1 MRVAAGVCAARCD
14 RPRPKRHCHCHGCAS
29 VTGRPSSPRA
39 SCTARGRSRLF
50 CSTSGR
56 SCPESATG
64 WRTRPCAH
72 PSGAQSRCR
81 CGGGCV
87 AYVVLP
93 QRVSLVARRM
103 DSCEHSMRA
112 HAVPIS
118 TWRPRLR
125 RRMSHL
131 ACRTSHVARQR
142 RMSHGTCRMPHFAR
156 CTTHVAFCTLHVAWC
171 TLHAVTWCML
181 RAVTCCM
188 LRAASCSTV
197 HDTPSIYITH
207 HADCRYA
214 AKIHPETTAAALDKA
229 QIADLRHRPRT

>member
-1 MRVAAGVCAARCD
+1 MHRSGSIKALLLDQRALVSGIGNWMADEAL
-14 RPRPKRHCHCHGCAS
+14 CAS
-29 VTGRPSSPRA
+29 GAPVSVRMW
-39 SCTARGRSRLF
+39 RGLRGVW
-50 CSTSGR
+50 C
-56 SCPESATG
+56 
-64 WRTRPCAH
+64 
-72 PSGAQSRCR
+72 
-81 CGGGCV
+81 
-87 AYVVLP
+87 LP

-112 HAVPIS
+112 YAVPIS
-118 TWRPRLR
+118 IWRPRLR

-181 RAVTCCM
+181 RALAFCM
-188 LRAASCSTV
+188 LHAASCSMV
-197 HDTPSIYITH
+197 HDTPSIDITH
-207 HADCRYA
+207 HAGCRYA